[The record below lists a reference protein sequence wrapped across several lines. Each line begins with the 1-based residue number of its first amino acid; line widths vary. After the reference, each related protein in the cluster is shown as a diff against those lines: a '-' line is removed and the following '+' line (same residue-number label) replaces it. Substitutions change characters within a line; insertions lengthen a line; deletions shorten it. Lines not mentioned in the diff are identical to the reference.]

1 MFCDLSSDFRSNK
14 NSMFD
19 FAIRIRISNQTI
31 SSDYR
36 AIALSTYHRY
46 ECKIMDF
53 LIASGMSIVCFMAY
67 KAIVQKPFSYF
78 LENRDKF
85 EEHNEAS
92 GVKIQVDNQGK
103 PVETYLSNDYKNY
116 FNLVTHR

>member
-1 MFCDLSSDFRSNK
+1 MIAGKIISIFQFFFVKKYFSKLYSNFR
-14 NSMFD
+14 
-19 FAIRIRISNQTI
+19 A
-31 SSDYR
+31 
-36 AIALSTYHRY
+36 AALSTYHRY